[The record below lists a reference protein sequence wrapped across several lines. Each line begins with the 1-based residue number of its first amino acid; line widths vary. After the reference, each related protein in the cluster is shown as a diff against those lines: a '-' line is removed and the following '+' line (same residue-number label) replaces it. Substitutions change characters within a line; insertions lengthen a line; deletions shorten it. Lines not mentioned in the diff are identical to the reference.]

1 MKAVEVM
8 LILELM
14 VDSDDSSS
22 DSRGVGDHDDGN
34 EGSNGVATGD
44 GGDSDGG
51 NPWG

>member
-1 MKAVEVM
+1 MAIVKAVEVM
-8 LILELM
+8 LIVELM

-22 DSRGVGDHDDGN
+22 DNSGVGDRDDGD

-44 GGDSDGG
+44 GG